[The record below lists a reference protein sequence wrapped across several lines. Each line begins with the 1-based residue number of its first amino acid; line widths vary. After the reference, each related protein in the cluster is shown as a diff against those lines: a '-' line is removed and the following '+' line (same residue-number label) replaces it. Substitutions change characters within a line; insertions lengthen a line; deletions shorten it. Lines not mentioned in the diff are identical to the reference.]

1 MQNIVQFQQC
11 GGLNMLM
18 ALILICSTSIVSDVG
33 HCAPKNA
40 RLVMRVPAEFSNPI
54 TCFMHAQAFVAE
66 TSFGQE
72 LDSKDLVK
80 IMCVRREEA
89 SVSH

>member
-1 MQNIVQFQQC
+1 
-11 GGLNMLM
+11 MLM
-18 ALILICSTSIVSDVG
+18 ALILVCSTSIVSDIG
-33 HCAPKNA
+33 HCAQKNA

-54 TCFMHAQAFVAE
+54 TCFMQAQAYVAE

-72 LDSKDLVK
+72 LDSKEIVK

-89 SVSH
+89 AASR